1 MQKNENIPIPGTQIQ
16 TDKMRL
22 SATNIYPVFQKRTK
36 PEVRQEAS
44 ANLYRIFKKYAD
56 V

>member
-1 MQKNENIPIPGTQIQ
+1 MQTNENIPIPETQIQ
-16 TDKMRL
+16 KDKMRL
-22 SATNIYPVFQKRTK
+22 TATIYPVFQKKTK

>member
-1 MQKNENIPIPGTQIQ
+1 MQINENIPIPETQIQ
-16 TDKMRL
+16 KDKMRL
-22 SATNIYPVFQKRTK
+22 TATNIYPVFQKKTK

>member
-1 MQKNENIPIPGTQIQ
+1 MQTNENIPIPETQIQ
-16 TDKMRL
+16 KDKMRL
-22 SATNIYPVFQKRTK
+22 TATNIYPVFQKKTK